1 MGFALFWPCLTP
13 TCMLFV
19 QNNAITTGTFHT
31 PCTHTHIA
39 RTSYAP
45 RTRRVLAEYSPSTR
59 RVRGAYAVRTSCV
72 HVLHRAQRL
81 EVHIFPLSV
90 LPLQTLVGDFRTF
103 VAWITLD
110 CEPRQYVSA
119 YFCVCLEGL
128 KGYYAPYVHDFTHP
142 GIACTLFRAHVLRVV
157 RTSQLTFTQAT

>member
-19 QNNAITTGTFHT
+19 QNNACNYHGYISHT
-31 PCTHTHIA
+31 LYAHTHCTHLVRA
-39 RTSYAP
+39 A
-45 RTRRVLAEYSPSTR
+45 YSPSTR

-103 VAWITLD
+103 VAWITVD

-142 GIACTLFRAHVLRVV
+142 GIACTLFCAHVLRVV
-157 RTSQLTFTQAT
+157 RTSQLTLTQTT